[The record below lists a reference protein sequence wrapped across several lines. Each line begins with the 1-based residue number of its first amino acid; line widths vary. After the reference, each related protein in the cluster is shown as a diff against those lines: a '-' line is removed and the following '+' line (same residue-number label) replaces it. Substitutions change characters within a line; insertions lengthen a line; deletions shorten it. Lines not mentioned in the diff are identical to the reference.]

1 MNESKIVK
9 IKLIEKKGSQT
20 FNGFVR
26 YKNTKDYITPYYTKS
41 GIIYTGLTDEEA
53 KFFGEK
59 LKKDLD
65 PLSDFWHSFNIVMT
79 DKVKELDLSNITHQL
94 EYKFLQGH
102 HRVATDPTD
111 PNIGLK
117 DYVILDETKE
127 ADVINKK
134 SVIKRKANQLF
145 DKLSTDN
152 KKDILKLYPGFINTD
167 SVSANIID
175 ARLYE
180 KLEENP
186 SKFIDYAED
195 KKRDLKIML
204 KDLVSIEILRKN
216 KTSYYYGEDFLGHDE
231 ESAIQYLEHP
241 DHQGLKIDLIK
252 QLEAKNKGK

>member
-1 MNESKIVK
+1 MNENKIVK
-9 IKLIEKKGSQT
+9 IKLIDKKGSQT

-41 GIIYTGLTDEEA
+41 GIIYTGLTEDEA
-53 KFFGEK
+53 KYFGEK
-59 LKKDLD
+59 IKQDLS
-65 PLSDFWHSFNIVMT
+65 PLSEFWHTFNIVMT

-102 HRVATDPTD
+102 YRIATDPTD

-117 DYVILDETKE
+117 DYVILDESKE
-127 ADVINKK
+127 ADVINKR
-134 SVIKRKANQLF
+134 SAAKRKANQLF

-152 KKDILKLYPGFINTD
+152 KKDILKLYPGFTNMD
-167 SVSANIID
+167 SVSTSIID

-180 KLEENP
+180 KLEADP
-186 SKFIDYAED
+186 DKFINYAED
-195 KKRDLKIML
+195 KKRDLKVML
-204 KDLVSIEILRKN
+204 KDLVSKEILRKN

-231 ESAIQYLEHP
+231 ESTITYLEHP

-252 QLEAKNKGK
+252 QLEAKK